1 MAAIMVEQKYYSLIK
16 VSKDT
21 HKTLT
26 ICSRLMQRGGE
37 VVITKIPKGNAI
49 WRYEPD
55 AVVDGLPA
63 SPSSEMT
70 NTPICKILDSPS
82 QYQPCLIRVPDLD
95 DRLQAIQVVGRYYGL
110 FKTVETRQQALEIA
124 SRLGRRG
131 DNSII
136 TRDSQGESVWVWEPD
151 AIPL

>member
-1 MAAIMVEQKYYSLIK
+1 MAAIIVEQKYYSLIK

-55 AVVDGLPA
+55 AVVELNA
-63 SPSSEMT
+63 SPGSGIPH
-70 NTPICKILDSPS
+70 TPICKILDSSS

-95 DRLQAIQVVGRYYGL
+95 DRLQAIQVGGKYYGL

-131 DNSII
+131 DDSII

-151 AIPL
+151 ARPL